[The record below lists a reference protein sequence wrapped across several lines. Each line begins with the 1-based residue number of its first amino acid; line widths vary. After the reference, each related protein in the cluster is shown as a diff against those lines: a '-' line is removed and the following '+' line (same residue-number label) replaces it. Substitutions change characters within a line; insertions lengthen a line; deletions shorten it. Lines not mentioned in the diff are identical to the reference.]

1 MGVPCVGNVQEVPKH
16 VPLQST
22 LPMGWALRSSQNRR
36 TRFNVKQKEYL
47 STKFNIGET
56 TGRKA
61 DPVVVA
67 KEMMHARGNDGERL
81 FSCDEFLTSQ
91 QISSFF
97 SRLPSQVQREVSLK
111 HPIVFDCH
119 NMCDLVKQGKL
130 NKFSIKLLK
139 RLCEHFDL
147 DVSQTEEALRR
158 QTVHVL

>member
-1 MGVPCVGNVQEVPKH
+1 VGVPCVQDVQEVPKQ

-81 FSCDEFLTSQ
+81 FSSDEFLTSQ
-91 QISSFF
+91 QISSLF
-97 SRLPSQVQREVSLK
+97 SRLATKKS
-111 HPIVFDCH
+111 
-119 NMCDLVKQGKL
+119 
-130 NKFSIKLLK
+130 
-139 RLCEHFDL
+139 
-147 DVSQTEEALRR
+147 
-158 QTVHVL
+158 